1 MVEPHSSSELERLRQ
16 EVAQLQQAI
25 ADLEITLSTTIE
37 HGDTIEAELFAANQK
52 LSQEIAERQRAQ
64 ATLQSILETVTRDK
78 SDLELMLQTITEH
91 GDALE
96 YELYNRAVESMRQ
109 SEDQFRAI
117 AEATPVAIILGR
129 LPEGTIKYA
138 NTMLAELLD
147 LEAQSLV
154 NCPFKSFYHDPD
166 DAERLMHQFNQNGFV
181 RNHEILIKKANGS
194 TFWASASLNPLIF
207 QGEPTLLISLF
218 DISQRKQVEAAL
230 RESEA
235 QLREQAEYLEQCV
248 EERTAQLQAAEAEL
262 RGLFA
267 AMTEV
272 ILVVDRQGQVLKV
285 ASTNPDL
292 LYKPTDEQLGSTLHE
307 VFPTAQ
313 ADTFLGHVQRALNHQ
328 ETVKLEYSLHIQN
341 REMWFSAHISPLSA
355 ETAIW
360 VARDITERTQAEAAL
375 RESERQLRQQNTVLL
390 DLAASRALNQGDF
403 QTAIQEIT
411 EECARAI
418 AVERVS
424 IWLLDKNHSTLECV
438 DLFEQTPNRH
448 TQGLQL
454 VAQDYPAYFQ
464 ALQDEQSIAATD
476 AQTDPRTCEFTE
488 NYLKPLNIAA
498 MLDIPVRPGGQLVG
512 VICFEQIG
520 TPRHWRLEEQNFA
533 RSIADL
539 VTLALEA
546 RERKRAELA
555 LQQAEEKYRS
565 IFENAAE
572 GIFQASLEKRYISA
586 NPALAQIYG
595 YDSPAE
601 LLAAITD
608 LSGQLYVQP
617 RRWDE
622 LTAYMERFDAI
633 SACESQ
639 VYRQDGTPIWIS
651 ENIRVVKDTRGQL
664 LYYEGTVQDITA
676 RRRAEDELHRQ
687 RRTTERLLLNILP
700 QAIAERLKQGPKN
713 IADSFAEVTV
723 LFADI
728 VNFTELSSQ
737 ITPIELLERLNHIFS
752 AFDRLAAQYSLEKIK
767 TIGDAYMVVGGVPT
781 PRIDSA
787 EAVADMALAMQ
798 AEAIALSRELQ
809 QPFALRIGMNTG
821 AVVAGVIGTKK
832 FSYDLWGDT
841 VNVAS
846 RMESQGEPGKIQVTQ
861 ATYARLKGKYRMEAR
876 GAIAIKGKGEM
887 VTYWLLGQEED

>member
-52 LSQEIAERQRAQ
+52 LSQEITERQRAQ

-154 NCPFKSFYHDPD
+154 NCPFQSFYHDPD

-248 EERTAQLQAAEAEL
+248 EERTAQLQTAEAEL

-313 ADTFLGHVQRALNHQ
+313 ADKIGRAHV
-328 ETVKLEYSLHIQN
+328 
-341 REMWFSAHISPLSA
+341 
-355 ETAIW
+355 
-360 VARDITERTQAEAAL
+360 
-375 RESERQLRQQNTVLL
+375 
-390 DLAASRALNQGDF
+390 
-403 QTAIQEIT
+403 
-411 EECARAI
+411 
-418 AVERVS
+418 
-424 IWLLDKNHSTLECV
+424 
-438 DLFEQTPNRH
+438 
-448 TQGLQL
+448 
-454 VAQDYPAYFQ
+454 
-464 ALQDEQSIAATD
+464 
-476 AQTDPRTCEFTE
+476 
-488 NYLKPLNIAA
+488 
-498 MLDIPVRPGGQLVG
+498 
-512 VICFEQIG
+512 
-520 TPRHWRLEEQNFA
+520 
-533 RSIADL
+533 
-539 VTLALEA
+539 
-546 RERKRAELA
+546 
-555 LQQAEEKYRS
+555 
-565 IFENAAE
+565 
-572 GIFQASLEKRYISA
+572 
-586 NPALAQIYG
+586 
-595 YDSPAE
+595 
-601 LLAAITD
+601 
-608 LSGQLYVQP
+608 
-617 RRWDE
+617 
-622 LTAYMERFDAI
+622 
-633 SACESQ
+633 
-639 VYRQDGTPIWIS
+639 
-651 ENIRVVKDTRGQL
+651 
-664 LYYEGTVQDITA
+664 
-676 RRRAEDELHRQ
+676 
-687 RRTTERLLLNILP
+687 
-700 QAIAERLKQGPKN
+700 
-713 IADSFAEVTV
+713 
-723 LFADI
+723 
-728 VNFTELSSQ
+728 
-737 ITPIELLERLNHIFS
+737 
-752 AFDRLAAQYSLEKIK
+752 
-767 TIGDAYMVVGGVPT
+767 
-781 PRIDSA
+781 
-787 EAVADMALAMQ
+787 
-798 AEAIALSRELQ
+798 
-809 QPFALRIGMNTG
+809 
-821 AVVAGVIGTKK
+821 
-832 FSYDLWGDT
+832 
-841 VNVAS
+841 
-846 RMESQGEPGKIQVTQ
+846 
-861 ATYARLKGKYRMEAR
+861 
-876 GAIAIKGKGEM
+876 
-887 VTYWLLGQEED
+887 